1 MKRMCASVAAAVTIF
16 GLTGVAS
23 GVDSNRVAERRFA
36 DRIYD
41 YLRLRCVA
49 ERQVS
54 QLHVSSNPE
63 AIAAT
68 VDALGEAIRAVRP
81 RAKVGDI
88 FVPNV
93 RTAFRGLIEDA
104 LKLHEVQAADL
115 VAVINREAPPFRPDL
130 MVNGPFDWR
139 FGALMPPYLIEALP
153 PLPAQ
158 LQYRLVDRELVLI
171 DIEAGLIVDVL
182 SRALTVD

>member
-1 MKRMCASVAAAVTIF
+1 MASTR
-16 GLTGVAS
+16 TGS
-23 GVDSNRVAERRFA
+23 RNDDSQTAFTTTCGCDVLRKDRYRNFMSHRTQRQLRRRWTPWERRSA
-36 DRIYD
+36 
-41 YLRLRCVA
+41 RCA
-49 ERQVS
+49 
-54 QLHVSSNPE
+54 
-63 AIAAT
+63 
-68 VDALGEAIRAVRP
+68 
-81 RAKVGDI
+81 
-88 FVPNV
+88 
-93 RTAFRGLIEDA
+93 RGLIEDA